1 MAKAKAKGRREKH
14 IKLERTMNEE
24 QQKSLHAFRREIKIT
39 RTFSLHL
46 FVIHSGRAATLLPSP
61 PRTPHPVRLLYS
73 VLPKSVANE
82 LRHQRPVPPKR

>member
-1 MAKAKAKGRREKH
+1 MLKRKEGKKH
-14 IKLERTMNEE
+14 IKLARTMNEE

-46 FVIHSGRAATLLPSP
+46 FVIHAGRAALPLRLGP
-61 PRTPHPVRLLYS
+61 PPDRLLYS

>member
-1 MAKAKAKGRREKH
+1 MKQKKKKH
-14 IKLERTMNEE
+14 IKLARTMNGE

-46 FVIHSGRAATLLPSP
+46 FVIHSVCAALPTTLD
-61 PRTPHPVRLLYS
+61 RLLYS

>member
-1 MAKAKAKGRREKH
+1 
-14 IKLERTMNEE
+14 MNGE

-46 FVIHSGRAATLLPSP
+46 FVIHSGRAAAPLNTTLD
-61 PRTPHPVRLLYS
+61 RLLYS